1 MRFYNK
7 NKNMAV
13 HYFEALKCPKAHF
26 LFSLLRQNQAGS
38 ALDSEDLEVI
48 SRLAVQGWGFES
60 WSNWSQ
66 GPKSDDLT
74 LWTNS
79 S

>member
-1 MRFYNK
+1 
-7 NKNMAV
+7 MAV

-60 WSNWSQ
+60 WSN
-66 GPKSDDLT
+66 
-74 LWTNS
+74 
-79 S
+79 